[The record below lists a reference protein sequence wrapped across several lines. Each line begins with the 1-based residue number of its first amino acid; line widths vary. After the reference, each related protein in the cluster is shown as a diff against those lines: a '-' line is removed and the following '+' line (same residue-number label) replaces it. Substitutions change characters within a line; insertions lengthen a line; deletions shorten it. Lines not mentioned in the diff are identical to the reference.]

1 MPVRIQLEGGTNLM
15 VDVSLDDWNK
25 AYQQALKRSTMLEI
39 ETEDGRVLAINPHQI
54 LYLEEASA
62 EELEPA

>member
-1 MPVRIQLEGGTNLM
+1 MPIRIQLEGGTDLM

-25 AYQQALKRSTMLEI
+25 AYQQALRRDTMLEI
-39 ETEDGRVLAINPHQI
+39 ETEDGRVLAINPHQV
-54 LYLEEASA
+54 LYLEEAPE